1 MRRILIRVDATPEIG
16 VGHLMRMVA
25 LGQLLDEHGYDVHFA
40 TIATGSKSALSATAD
55 NFTLHRISRQAPIG
69 SPEDAAE
76 ALALAGVLSPSWI
89 VLDGN
94 AFGSDYQTAMKA
106 SGARVMSVDD
116 LARGHFVSDV
126 VLNQNYGAE
135 RLTYSTSPY
144 TRKLLGTKHI
154 LLRREFR
161 EVDPASRRP
170 HEPPN
175 NILVSLGGGSLAG
188 GDALRALIRVLAAVP
203 SPGLRFHVA
212 VGMLGVE
219 PEELR
224 ALATSDPVRFQRIPY
239 TGRMADEMRRADVAI
254 CSGGS
259 TVWELIYM
267 RVPFLAVALN
277 EPQLEFLSTLERD
290 GICVSIGSHLG
301 LDAVG
306 VRQTI
311 ERFLARKQLRDR
323 TLEASE
329 GLVDPRRSEREL
341 LATLATT

>member
-1 MRRILIRVDATPEIG
+1 
-16 VGHLMRMVA
+16 MRMVA
-25 LGQLLDEHGYDVHFA
+25 LGQLLDEHGYEVHFA
-40 TIATGSKSALSATAD
+40 TIATGSESILSATAD
-55 NFTLHRISRQAPIG
+55 NFTLHRMSSQASIA

-76 ALALAGVLSPSWI
+76 VLSLAALLSPSWI

-94 AFGSDYQTAMKA
+94 AFGSDYQKAMKT

-135 RLTYSTSPY
+135 HLNYSTSPY

-161 EVDPASRRP
+161 RVDPTSRRP

-175 NILVSLGGGSLAG
+175 NVLVSLGGGSLAG
-188 GDALRALIRVLAAVP
+188 GEALHALIGVLAAVA
-203 SPGLRFHVA
+203 SPGIRFRVA
-212 VGMLGVE
+212 VGMLGVASQE
-219 PEELR
+219 VS
-224 ALATSDPVRFQRIPY
+224 ALATSHPARFQQVPR
-239 TGRMADEMRRADVAI
+239 TGGMADEMRAADVAI

-259 TVWELIYM
+259 TVWELIHM

-277 EPQLEFLSTLERD
+277 EPQLVFLSTLERD
-290 GICVSIGSHLG
+290 GICVSIGSHLRF
-301 LDAVG
+301 DPAS

-311 ERFLARKQLRDR
+311 EQFLARRELRDR
-323 TLEASE
+323 TLQASE
-329 GLVDPRRSEREL
+329 GLVDPRLSEREL